1 MIKVLVAI
9 FTWALTQVALCHP
22 LSTIIKPRYGINQ
35 VATQGVCGIFFGRRD
50 SVLCNPANL
59 SMNSEEGLVFSLVT
73 KTDGDSVEAGQ
84 DVLFSPIDKEFL
96 EELFELNSFNSWE
109 AGSMLEFQTPFF
121 YLSYEPVYAQAAFF
135 IFNPASPEISLT
147 TSKQRRINLTL
158 SEDLKYGDH
167 NFHFGLNT
175 FYYERDYFSGS
186 FSLFEL
192 SGASVDELIDLKAS
206 SAINADLGVIYR
218 NDGVRWIPS
227 FSFVYKNIGSKHEV
241 DSARLDDEK
250 ALEPILLYETYL
262 KAEFGYDF
270 NMDYGSLAAAIGMYT
285 DKGIGTYYS
294 DYTTLS
300 LGYSL
305 WNFELLGSYSLYT
318 QTAGIKFSSDSNS
331 VGIVYGRTKA
341 LGDFLD
347 DHEDFAIVNLE
358 IYL

>member
-1 MIKVLVAI
+1 MNKTLVLFLLWGFSQI
-9 FTWALTQVALCHP
+9 ALCHP
-22 LSTIIKPRYGINQ
+22 LTTIIKPRYGINQ
-35 VATQGVCGIFFGRRD
+35 VGTQDTCGIFFGRRN

-59 SMNSEEGLVFSLVT
+59 SLNSEEGLVFSLIS

-96 EELFELNSFNSWE
+96 EDLFELNSFNSWE

-147 TSKQRRINLTL
+147 TSKQRKINLTVAEQIKL
-158 SEDLKYGDH
+158 GSHEY
-167 NFHFGLNT
+167 HFGLNT

-192 SGASVDELIDLKAS
+192 SSSSVDELVDLKAS
-206 SAINADLGVIYR
+206 SAINADLGVIYQ
-218 NDGVRWIPS
+218 NKSIRWLPS
-227 FSFVYKNIGSKHEV
+227 LSLQYKNFGAKHEV
-241 DSARLDDEK
+241 NSERLKDEK
-250 ALEPILLYETYL
+250 ALEPILLYETFF

-270 NMDYGSLAAAIGMYT
+270 KMYYGSLAAAVGIYT
-285 DKGIGTYYS
+285 DKDIATYYS
-294 DYTTLS
+294 DFTTLS

-305 WNFELLGSYSLYT
+305 WNFEVLGSYSLYT
-318 QTAGIKFSSDSNS
+318 HTAGIKFSSSANS

-347 DHEDFAIVNLE
+347 DYEDFAIVNLE